1 MIHVGPHTLAAAARL
16 PGCRV
21 ALCVCGIAPYGAEG
35 LDFLAGQG
43 EDSECSLIYL
53 HLLEKIH

>member
-1 MIHVGPHTLAAAARL
+1 MNLYECARLSWSLMLGPHTLAAAARL

-21 ALCVCGIAPYGAEG
+21 GLCVCGIAPYEAEG

-43 EDSECSLIYL
+43 EDSE
-53 HLLEKIH
+53 